1 MVEIQQLKY
10 RVVDARTFRISGSTD
25 IIIAHKDG
33 KNIVSL
39 ELQDK
44 IIPLG
49 ETVSFSG
56 HTYRVN
62 FIQKKKIKKTL
73 YYDLLMAKPNAS
85 NIFLLPMMGG
95 NKKMF
100 LHKYLVNCFINYKE
114 YKNKII
120 LVYNHTIETFH
131 KALQKF
137 SNFIKYIRLQ
147 GNYKMYI
154 FDPPSKYLEDYNKIT
169 EGKYSQIND
178 AYKLKILDYN
188 DLEIDSAM
196 GNILF
201 RSTQRRL
208 NMEKELGIELD
219 ENAELFSIL
228 DMNLETFD
236 SEYYGF

>member
-10 RVVDARTFRISGSTD
+10 RVVNARTFRISGSTD
-25 IIIAHKDG
+25 TIIAHKDG

-56 HTYRVN
+56 HTYKVN
-62 FIQKKKIKKTL
+62 FIQKKKIKKIL
-73 YYDLLMAKPNAS
+73 YYDLLMAKANAS

-100 LHKYLVNCFINYKE
+100 LHKYLVNCFVNYQE

-137 SNFIKYIRLQ
+137 SNFIKYIRLG

-154 FDPPSKYLEDYNKIT
+154 FDPPSKYLEDYNKII

-178 AYKLKILDYN
+178 TYKLKILDYN

-201 RSTQRRL
+201 KSTQRKL
-208 NMEKELGIELD
+208 KMERELGIELD

>member
-1 MVEIQQLKY
+1 MVEIQQLKF

-25 IIIAHKDG
+25 LIIAHKDG
-33 KNIVSL
+33 KDIVSL

-56 HTYRVN
+56 HTYKVN
-62 FIQKKKIKKTL
+62 FIIKKKIKSIL
-73 YYDLLMAKPNAS
+73 YYDLLMAKPNVS
-85 NIFLLPMMGG
+85 NILILPMLGG

-100 LHKYLVNCFINYKE
+100 LHKYLVNCFINYQE

-137 SNFIKYIRLQ
+137 SNFVKYIRLK

-154 FDPPSKYLEDYNKIT
+154 FDPPSKHLEDYNKVL
-169 EGKYSQIND
+169 EGKYSQIDNT
-178 AYKLKILDYN
+178 YKLKILDYN
-188 DLEIDSAM
+188 NLEIDSAM

-201 RSTQRRL
+201 KSTQRRL
-208 NMEKELGIELD
+208 KMEKELGIELSED
-219 ENAELFSIL
+219 AELFSIL